1 MLRRKK
7 TYFNWSS
14 GKDSARALYE
24 LFKDERFSV
33 EYLLT
38 SVSLGYDRVSMHG
51 LRRTLLE
58 AQLQSIGL
66 PSGTI
71 ELPEQPTNAQYDAIM
86 RQKVE
91 ALKQSGFACAAFG
104 DIFLE
109 DLRAYR
115 QQQLEP
121 LGFEVVFPIWKRNT
135 RQLIEEFID
144 LGFKAII
151 ICANADVLGRDFL
164 GRLIDRD
171 FLNDLPKGIDPCG
184 ENGEYHTFCFDAPY
198 FKFPISFS
206 VGEIVLREYTYNG
219 TKSRFWFCDLLPA
232 ETSIRPEPEQNYV

>member
-1 MLRRKK
+1 MRRPKK

-24 LFKDERFSV
+24 LLKDDEYSV

-38 SVSLGYDRVSMHG
+38 SVNSSYDRVSMHG
-51 LRRTLLE
+51 LRRALLS
-58 AQLQSIGL
+58 AQIKSIGL

-71 ELPEQPTNAQYDAIM
+71 ELPEQPTNAEYETIM
-86 RQKVE
+86 RENAQ
-91 ALKQSGFACAAFG
+91 ALKQSGFECAAFG

-115 QQQLEP
+115 QRQLDP
-121 LGFEVVFPIWKRNT
+121 LGIEPVFPIWQRETT
-135 RQLIEEFID
+135 RLIEEFID

-151 ICANADVLGRDFL
+151 ICVNADALGREFL
-164 GRLIDRD
+164 GRTIDRE
-171 FLNDLPKGIDPCG
+171 FLRELPKGVDACG

-206 VGEIVLREYTYNG
+206 VGDAVLREYDYNG
-219 TKSRFWFCDLLPA
+219 AKSRFWFCDLIPA
-232 ETSIRPEPEQNYV
+232 ENNA